1 MSHSVIL
8 TGYFIPVS
16 HVVNKNSS
24 QVPPTTSLFLLDF
37 HQVCS
42 YFTRNILS
50 TIFLLWSDYLQKI
63 LVFQSKT
70 NFSFNSFLFGFGF
83 TVSLFYDAFLHFYH
97 HETTFSWLPTWPLV
111 NLWDI
116 AKEFIVWRLQAVVVF
131 SVFKETKF
139 EVDTALYLSY
149 YLYFKVVISFWRCK
163 EWII

>member
-1 MSHSVIL
+1 MSDSVIL

-37 HQVCS
+37 HQACS

-50 TIFLLWSDYLQKI
+50 TFFFALIRLFAKDTGK
-63 LVFQSKT
+63 SKT
-70 NFSFNSFLFGFGF
+70 NFSFNLFLFGFCF
-83 TVSLFYDAFLHFYH
+83 TVLMFYDTFLHFYH
-97 HETTFSWLPTWPLV
+97 HETTFSWLPTWPLI

-116 AKEFIVWRLQAVVVF
+116 AKEFIVWRLQAVVIF
-131 SVFKETKF
+131 SVSKETKF

-149 YLYFKVVISFWRCK
+149 YLYFKLLISFWRCK